1 MTNRERTAE
10 ARRRVA
16 AATSRASERRERE
29 RAAPL
34 LCEEAPGLLSL
45 AVEVTESGQGP
56 GVPDNTYTRR
66 FALETA
72 PALFL
77 FACGEHLCEGGGH
90 DISLQVMAALRV
102 RRSRLRGE
110 TTCPGMVGDRAC
122 TRKIR
127 FELTATFEEAADR
140 DGGSPTASVREQ
152 PEAIGQ
158 PSADVV
164 P

>member
-90 DISLQVMAALRV
+90 DISLQVMAGVASSAIPAPWGNDV
-102 RRSRLRGE
+102 PWHGGRSSLHAEDPFR
-110 TTCPGMVGDRAC
+110 
-122 TRKIR
+122 
-127 FELTATFEEAADR
+127 ADR
-140 DGGSPTASVREQ
+140 DL
-152 PEAIGQ
+152 
-158 PSADVV
+158 
-164 P
+164 